1 MKDGEMRQGIDDGR
15 DGCTMADQDLRPGVE
30 RGDIPRLRP
39 RAIDRRE
46 TCKCSAIEG
55 SRADHEGAVASVYTG
70 ALRCGDGD
78 AGARRLHEEKVLHHE
93 PVGHAVVESGER
105 NPAQDLA
112 TGKTEDVTGVMT
124 AMEKSDLAFK
134 TLLAIR
140 AKLMDAY
147 EEIKS
152 ISV

>member
-1 MKDGEMRQGIDDGR
+1 MIDGVNNLNVGQIAGGGAARATPAVGGTSFSDVLKDSIGEVSRLQ
-15 DGCTMADQDLRPGVE
+15 QDATRAVE
-30 RGDIPRLRP
+30 
-39 RAIDRRE
+39 
-46 TCKCSAIEG
+46 
-55 SRADHEGAVASVYTG
+55 
-70 ALRCGDGD
+70 
-78 AGARRLHEEKVLHHE
+78 
-93 PVGHAVVESGER
+93 
-105 NPAQDLA
+105 DLA

>member
-1 MKDGEMRQGIDDGR
+1 MIN
-15 DGCTMADQDLRPGVE
+15 GVSPNLSI
-30 RGDIPRLRP
+30 GP
-39 RAIDRRE
+39 
-46 TCKCSAIEG
+46 
-55 SRADHEGAVASVYTG
+55 
-70 ALRCGDGD
+70 
-78 AGARRLHEEKVLHHE
+78 AGAGGAKASGPASGASFADTLKSSIQEVSKLQQDASK
-93 PVGHAVVESGER
+93 AVE
-105 NPAQDLA
+105 DLA

-147 EEIKS
+147 EEIKN